1 MFCLPYCLRME
12 CGNLTLAIT
21 GEPAKV
27 MITGSLIA
35 SLVQGFVR
43 PPQRSGL
50 SRLFMDKGLGSE
62 ARS

>member
-1 MFCLPYCLRME
+1 ME